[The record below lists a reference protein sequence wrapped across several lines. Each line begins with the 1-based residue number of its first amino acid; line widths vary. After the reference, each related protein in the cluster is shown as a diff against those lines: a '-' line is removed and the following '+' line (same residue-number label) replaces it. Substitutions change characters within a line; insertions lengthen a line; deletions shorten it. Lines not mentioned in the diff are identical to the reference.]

1 MIPVF
6 LAGIGF
12 YELLVILI
20 PTILWVWALID
31 VLRSNFRDSTS
42 KIVWLIAVIFVPFLG
57 AILYLLFGRR
67 QRVA

>member
-12 YELLVILI
+12 YEILVIFI
-20 PTILWVWALID
+20 PTILWIWALID
-31 VLRSNFRDSTS
+31 VLRSNFKDSTS

-67 QRVA
+67 QRVV